1 MTIYDN
7 YNESI
12 PEYYKTMHLD
22 GHSPEQILHAARR
35 KMIQNFED
43 RQEAAE
49 PDASIVSEVNIR

>member
-22 GHSPEQILHAARR
+22 GYSPEQILQAAR
-35 KMIQNFED
+35 KKIIQDHEE
-43 RQEAAE
+43 RQEDTV
-49 PDASIVSEVNIR
+49 PDVSVASEVNIK